1 MEDWRLKDYKDRC
14 YNLQNRLTPNKA
26 TMPKIEKE
34 MQVIQRSHKCDELT
48 ALTILKERLEKEV
61 AAKKRL

>member
-1 MEDWRLKDYKDRC
+1 MDDWKISDYKDRC

-34 MQVIQRSHKCDELT
+34 MRAIQRSHKCDELT
-48 ALTILKERLEKEV
+48 ALTILKMRLEKEV
-61 AAKKRL
+61 AAKGRL